1 MVGFRKKII
10 IPQAERLLGK
20 TIRSFIVA
28 DFSLNAELRTVKG
41 KKVNQL
47 RREGFIPGTVYGPA
61 IDPLKI
67 QFPERELNTTLKSA
81 GGTNVIDLNVDGKII
96 PVLARE
102 VQRTILQ
109 NDILHVDFLAPDMT
123 KKIRADVPVVF
134 VGQNA
139 LIIARKGI
147 MLTGPNTLSLEM
159 LPSNMM
165 NQIIVDISVMTEL
178 GDAIAVKDLDL
189 EGITIINDPEEMIA
203 KIVQPSA
210 QRAAEM
216 EAMLTG
222 EEGELGEEDEDEE

>member
-1 MVGFRKKII
+1 
-10 IPQAERLLGK
+10 
-20 TIRSFIVA
+20 VA

-47 RREGFIPGTVYGPA
+47 RRDGFVPGTVYGPH
-61 IDPLKI
+61 IEPMKI
-67 QFPERELNTTLKSA
+67 QFPERELDITLRKA
-81 GGTNVIDLNVDGKII
+81 GGTNVIDLNVDGKTI

-109 NDILHVDFLAPDMT
+109 HEIIHVDFLAPDMN
-123 KKIRADVPVVF
+123 KKIRADIPVVF
-134 VGQNA
+134 IGQNA
-139 LIIARKGI
+139 LVTARKGI

-159 LPSNMM
+159 LPSNLM
-165 NQIIVDISVMTEL
+165 NEIQVDVSVMVEL
-178 GDAIAVKDLDL
+178 GDTVAVKDLDL

-216 EAMLTG
+216 EAMLEG
-222 EEGELGEEDEDEE
+222 EEGELGEGEEDEEEDE

>member
-1 MVGFRKKII
+1 M
-10 IPQAERLLGK
+10 
-20 TIRSFIVA
+20 A
-28 DFSLNAELRTVKG
+28 DYSLNAELRTVQG

-47 RREGFIPGTVYGPA
+47 RRDGYVPGTVYGPN
-61 IDPLKI
+61 IESVKI
-67 QFPERELNTTLKSA
+67 QFPYRDLEVTLKHA
-81 GGTNVIDLNVDGKII
+81 GGTNVIDLNVDGKTV

-102 VQRTILQ
+102 VQRSILRHT
-109 NDILHVDFLAPDMT
+109 ILHVDFLAPDMS

-134 VGQNA
+134 IGQNP

-159 LPSNMM
+159 LPNNMM

-178 GDAIAVKDLDL
+178 GDAIAVKDLHL

-216 EAMLTG
+216 EASLAA
-222 EEGELGEEDEDEE
+222 EGESEESEDEE

>member
-1 MVGFRKKII
+1 M
-10 IPQAERLLGK
+10 
-20 TIRSFIVA
+20 A

-47 RREGFIPGTVYGPA
+47 RRDGFVPGTVYGPH
-61 IDPLKI
+61 IEPMKI
-67 QFPERELNTTLKSA
+67 QFPERELDITLRKA
-81 GGTNVIDLNVDGKII
+81 GGTNVIDLNVDGKTI

-109 NDILHVDFLAPDMT
+109 HEIIHVDFLAPDMN
-123 KKIRADVPVVF
+123 KKIRADIPVVF
-134 VGQNA
+134 IGQNA
-139 LIIARKGI
+139 LVTARKGI

-159 LPSNMM
+159 LPSNLM
-165 NQIIVDISVMTEL
+165 NEIQVDVSVMVEL
-178 GDAIAVKDLDL
+178 GDTVAVKDLDL

-216 EAMLTG
+216 EAMLEG
-222 EEGELGEEDEDEE
+222 EEGELGEGEEDEEEDE

>member
-1 MVGFRKKII
+1 M
-10 IPQAERLLGK
+10 
-20 TIRSFIVA
+20 A